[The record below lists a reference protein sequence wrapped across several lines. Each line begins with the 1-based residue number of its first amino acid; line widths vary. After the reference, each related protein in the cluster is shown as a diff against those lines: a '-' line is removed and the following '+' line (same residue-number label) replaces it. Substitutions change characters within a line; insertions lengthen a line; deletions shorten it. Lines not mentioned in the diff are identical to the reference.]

1 MSMKSSGNERRFLP
15 VVRQCWKAA
24 ADHHSKSIEK
34 REKLLL
40 LCLGQ
45 IEEAFRHVL
54 GLALVALDCALQ
66 RQRFEVMHEARPH
79 TQAPKW
85 RRAEFVRGILRPG
98 LDDAVAGPDV
108 VQQKI

>member
-1 MSMKSSGNERRFLP
+1 MSGRFERQPL
-15 VVRQCWKAA
+15 
-24 ADHHSKSIEK
+24 DHHSKRIEK
-34 REKLLL
+34 REELLL

-45 IEEAFRHVL
+45 IEEAFGHVF

-66 RQRFEVMHEARPH
+66 RQRCVVMHKARPS

-85 RRAEFVRGILRPG
+85 GRAELVRSILRPG

-108 VQQKI
+108 CSRKSP